1 MVQRRMP
8 RDMVE
13 NLLFLAQS
21 CKKWGSI
28 GVLDKRYCAGSD
40 MVVNY
45 D

>member
-13 NLLFLAQS
+13 NLSFLEQS

-28 GVLDKRYCAGSD
+28 GVLHKRYCAGSD

>member
-1 MVQRRMP
+1 MVQRRMAW
-8 RDMVE
+8 DMVE
-13 NLLFLAQS
+13 NLLFLEQS

-28 GVLDKRYCAGSD
+28 GALHKRYCAGSD